1 MHIGWLNTDGCS
13 NCSDACVCLL
23 CHGNHSAIGGGR
35 NSRNLT
41 ISCHTRQERSDPNP
55 QRLSR
60 VHDLLQCF
68 GLIWTE
74 SSDAG
79 FALPLYL
86 LRICKSNKWG
96 SNRPSMTNKMH
107 KHFQLEREALSTRT
121 FDEPKF
127 AYKGRYDWYWL
138 IMIDR
143 NIMEYSLVPSSV
155 CVPFHGHILP
165 TLCQVFI
172 AFLFCH
178 RGGCQIMIQAMRRP
192 WQQGNKKQR
201 NLPTDVDAFAKYH
214 IESQQEWHQLLCCR
228 VAPRNSAS
236 IVRPCPVR
244 MWSQHL
250 MSGEPFLR
258 HEVVCHVKMH
268 SSVVATS
275 CSFIRAMSV
284 FCDII
289 CFFHVL
295 HIMYVYIIQTVMN
308 HVWYTQI
315 YLHPQISKDKS

>member
-165 TLCQVFI
+165 TLCQVFT

-178 RGGCQIMIQAMRRP
+178 RGGCQIMIQAVRRP
-192 WQQGNKKQR
+192 WFGESA
-201 NLPTDVDAFAKYH
+201 TFAVLMVWH
-214 IESQQEWHQLLCCR
+214 CFASQWC
-228 VAPRNSAS
+228 V
-236 IVRPCPVR
+236 
-244 MWSQHL
+244 L
-250 MSGEPFLR
+250 MSGSMKLKSSSFMWQAFSKIVPIRNKTLTACFVQPMWHNTIAQAKLDLLLSMYR
-258 HEVVCHVKMH
+258 KSYLGIAMPRTWCHRNYNGPNR
-268 SSVVATS
+268 
-275 CSFIRAMSV
+275 I
-284 FCDII
+284 
-289 CFFHVL
+289 
-295 HIMYVYIIQTVMN
+295 
-308 HVWYTQI
+308 
-315 YLHPQISKDKS
+315 